1 VSYRN
6 LILERKERIAW
17 LTLNR
22 AEAGNALNLFLANEL
37 EEACRKIGEDD
48 EIWVVVL
55 TGAGEVFCRGNEPG
69 ELIRGL
75 DELELLPP
83 SSLASRSIA
92 SLSTPVIVALNG
104 DALGGG
110 LELALAGDIR
120 LAAKGTK
127 FGFPEISEGLIPGG
141 GGTQR
146 LPRIV
151 GRGKALELILTGDL
165 LSAEEAH
172 RLITL
177 NRPKQLNTVNVKMR
191 DELYELLP
199 AVQDDPEVVVCIV
212 KGAGERA
219 FSAGAD
225 ITEFGTAPSQVIARQ
240 VHLERELWRTFLN
253 IDKPLI
259 AAIHGFAIGAGI
271 EMAMCCDIR
280 LASDDARFGLPEIN
294 LGMIPPAGGTQLATR
309 LLGVGKASRFILTG
323 DLIDAQEAWRLGLI
337 NRVVPRDQLLVTAR
351 ALAQKL
357 ASWKPLALRLAKRAI
372 VQGLDLPLEEGLR
385 LEARLLNRLLREA
398 RRFGY

>member
-1 VSYRN
+1 MREDRAFETLLY
-6 LILERKERIAW
+6 EKE
-17 LTLNR
+17 N
-22 AEAGNALNLFLANEL
+22 GLAY
-37 EEACRKIGEDD
+37 
-48 EIWVVVL
+48 
-55 TGAGEVFCRGNEPG
+55 
-69 ELIRGL
+69 
-75 DELELLPP
+75 
-83 SSLASRSIA
+83 
-92 SLSTPVIVALNG
+92 
-104 DALGGG
+104 
-110 LELALAGDIR
+110 
-120 LAAKGTK
+120 
-127 FGFPEISEGLIPGG
+127 
-141 GGTQR
+141 
-146 LPRIV
+146 
-151 GRGKALELILTGDL
+151 
-165 LSAEEAH
+165 
-172 RLITL
+172 ITL
-177 NRPKQLNTVNVKMR
+177 NRPQQLNTVNVEMR

-199 AVQDDPEVVVCIV
+199 AIQDDPEVRVCII

-294 LGMIPPAGGTQLATR
+294 LGMIPPAGGTQMASR
-309 LLGVGKASRFILTG
+309 LIGVGRASKFILTG
-323 DLIDAQEAWRLGLI
+323 DLIDAREAWRLGLI

-357 ASWKPLALRLAKRAI
+357 ASWKPLALRAAKRAI

-385 LEARLLNRLLREA
+385 LEARLLNQLLRET

>member
-1 VSYRN
+1 MREDKAFETLTY
-6 LILERKERIAW
+6 EKED
-17 LTLNR
+17 
-22 AEAGNALNLFLANEL
+22 G
-37 EEACRKIGEDD
+37 
-48 EIWVVVL
+48 
-55 TGAGEVFCRGNEPG
+55 
-69 ELIRGL
+69 
-75 DELELLPP
+75 
-83 SSLASRSIA
+83 
-92 SLSTPVIVALNG
+92 VAY
-104 DALGGG
+104 
-110 LELALAGDIR
+110 
-120 LAAKGTK
+120 
-127 FGFPEISEGLIPGG
+127 
-141 GGTQR
+141 
-146 LPRIV
+146 
-151 GRGKALELILTGDL
+151 
-165 LSAEEAH
+165 
-172 RLITL
+172 ITL

>member
-1 VSYRN
+1 LREDRAFETLLY
-6 LILERKERIAW
+6 EKE
-17 LTLNR
+17 N
-22 AEAGNALNLFLANEL
+22 GLAY
-37 EEACRKIGEDD
+37 
-48 EIWVVVL
+48 
-55 TGAGEVFCRGNEPG
+55 
-69 ELIRGL
+69 
-75 DELELLPP
+75 
-83 SSLASRSIA
+83 
-92 SLSTPVIVALNG
+92 
-104 DALGGG
+104 
-110 LELALAGDIR
+110 
-120 LAAKGTK
+120 
-127 FGFPEISEGLIPGG
+127 
-141 GGTQR
+141 
-146 LPRIV
+146 
-151 GRGKALELILTGDL
+151 
-165 LSAEEAH
+165 
-172 RLITL
+172 ITL
-177 NRPKQLNTVNVKMR
+177 NRPQQLNTVNVEMR

-199 AVQDDPEVVVCIV
+199 AIQDDPEVRVCII

-294 LGMIPPAGGTQLATR
+294 LGMIPPAGGTQMASR
-309 LLGVGKASRFILTG
+309 LIGVGRASKFILTG
-323 DLIDAQEAWRLGLI
+323 DLIDAREAWRLGLI

-357 ASWKPLALRLAKRAI
+357 ASWKPLALRAAKRAI

-385 LEARLLNRLLREA
+385 LEARLLNQLLRET